1 MRLRRLDAV
10 IHAPNRLQICAL
22 LMPLEEAEFQ
32 MLRETAGISDSVLS
46 KQIKQLEDA
55 GYVEMRK
62 GAANG
67 RPRTWIRLTG
77 RGRRAFAAHVA
88 ALQDIASLANG

>member
-1 MRLRRLDAV
+1 MNLRRLDAV
-10 IHAPNRLQICAL
+10 IHAPNRLRICAL
-22 LMPLEEAEFQ
+22 LTPLEEAEFQ
-32 MLRETAGISDSVLS
+32 MLRESVGISDSVLS

-77 RGRRAFAAHVA
+77 RGRRAFAAHVT
-88 ALQDIASLANG
+88 ALQEIASLAHG